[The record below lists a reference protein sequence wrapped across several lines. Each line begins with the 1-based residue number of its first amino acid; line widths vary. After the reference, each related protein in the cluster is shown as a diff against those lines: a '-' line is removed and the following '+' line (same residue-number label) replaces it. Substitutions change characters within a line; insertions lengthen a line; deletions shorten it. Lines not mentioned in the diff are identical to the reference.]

1 MPQPPSLYAG
11 LRYRK
16 IFDQNVIT
24 VSGFKYGVIN
34 AVSSRSIPRGAANDS
49 LNWKTKG
56 DKIELRRGQAFL
68 GTSSVVDGL
77 GKTSSI
83 KTTTRADGVQQLFGA
98 AGKKAKYFSNSTQE
112 WVEIGSD
119 ILGANVID
127 SSGFSKEQIFMSEY
141 VGLAGNQVWLNSP
154 NSAGFFKILVANP
167 ADAVNQYS
175 STKNF
180 YGDIKIDTNRTLL
193 WSTLK
198 DKTGLYGSYID
209 NQIYTTVTNESI
221 GTGDGVTT
229 SYVGVLAFKA
239 AGAVRTCFG
248 VAITAGG
255 VSFTDDYCGVLTGS
269 DGSTGTIN
277 YATGAYTLTFITAP
291 AILLAI
297 TASYQWE
304 DSTNKGIADFTKSGS
319 RLAGEGFVFRQD
331 EGGGAIQNIGTY
343 AGQYFCFHLT
353 KTWAL
358 TITSD
363 DTNATNLPYRQKVG
377 IPGVRAFVETG
388 DGVYYVDSTNPD
400 DIRIR
405 LLTYQTGGSQQIVP
419 VPMSKNLKLNSYL
432 FDQSA
437 GISWGDLVLFSCRTN
452 DSTVNNR
459 VLVYDLLWKSWDIM
473 DYNVNCLDIFNGTL
487 VAGDSLSNN
496 YMTLFSGFDDLGST
510 IDNYWIGNLD
520 AMGMDGLKKIKKFYI
535 EGEISVDQSL
545 DIYIAL
551 DGGAFSLIGT
561 ILGTGSYVDTS
572 QSIDIGAPTL
582 GSHMIGGGSVS
593 SIFHYERQFAINTD
607 KFEFA
612 QIKYVATKI
621 GYVSVRTHKYWDV
634 RNKGKKVPVKYR
646 G

>member
-11 LRYRK
+11 LRYRRL
-16 IFDQNVIT
+16 FDQVVIT
-24 VSGFKYGVIN
+24 VSGFKFGVVN
-34 AVSSRSIPRGAANDS
+34 AVSSRSIPRGASADS

-56 DKIELRRGQAFL
+56 DKIELRRGQAYL
-68 GTSSVVDGL
+68 GTSSLVDGL
-77 GKTSSI
+77 GKTSSL
-83 KTTTRADGVQQLFGA
+83 KVTTRADSVQQLFGTT
-98 AGKKAKYFSNSTQE
+98 GKKAKYFNNTTQE
-112 WVEIGSD
+112 WVEIGVD
-119 ILGANVID
+119 LLGSKVVD
-127 SSGFSKEQIFMSEY
+127 TSGFSSEQIFLSEY

-154 NSAGFFKILVANP
+154 NCAGFFKILVANP
-167 ADAVNQYS
+167 GDAINQYN

-193 WSTLK
+193 WGTTK
-198 DKTGLYGSYID
+198 DKTGVYGSYID
-209 NQIYTTVTNESI
+209 TQAYTTVATESV

-229 SYVGVLAFKA
+229 AFVGTLAFKGG
-239 AGAVRTCFG
+239 GAVRSCFG
-248 VAITAGG
+248 VAITAGA
-255 VSFTDDYCGVLTGS
+255 VILVDDYCGGLLAP

-277 YATGAYTLTFITAP
+277 YATGAYTISFITAP
-291 AILLAI
+291 ANLLAI
-297 TASYQWE
+297 TAGYQWE
-304 DSTNKGIADFTKSGS
+304 DATNKGIADFTKSGS

-331 EGGGAIQNIGTY
+331 EGGGAIQNVATY
-343 AGQYFCFHLT
+343 AAQYFCFHLT
-353 KTWAL
+353 KTWDL
-358 TITSD
+358 TITTD

-388 DGVYYVDSTNPD
+388 DGIYYVDSSNPD

-405 LLTYQTGGSQQIVP
+405 LLTYTTGGSQQIVP
-419 VPMSKNLKLNSYL
+419 IPMSKNLKLNSYL

-437 GISWGDLVLFSCRTN
+437 GVSWGDLVMFSCRTN

-473 DYNVNCLDIFNGTL
+473 DYNVNCFDIYNGTL

-496 YMTLFSGFDDLGST
+496 FMTLFSGYDDLGST
-510 IDNYWIGNLD
+510 INNYWIGNLD

-561 ILGTGSYVDTS
+561 ITGQGAYVDTS
-572 QSIDIGAPTL
+572 QSINIGSAVL
-582 GSHMIGGGSVS
+582 GSHTIGGGSS
-593 SIFHYERQFAINTD
+593 SSVYHYERQFAINTD

-612 QIKYVATKI
+612 QIKYVATGI